1 MLLKRERVDV
11 VTAIERLAALQAQW
25 PRAPYVGLWS
35 RLARFERGDL
45 ESALRDRTVLKA
57 TLMRGTL
64 HLASARDYPAY
75 AIAAPEARRAAW
87 PSTQAT
93 ILRALA
99 KAVPAAKR
107 YVARGGAGIAD
118 AARFHERFLEHAA
131 IPRSKE
137 AFTDLIV
144 TTERIPREVAQYLVW
159 QFIAAFGMVVHTP
172 ESALFAAD
180 RAGDVIAA
188 RVAMPKMTVP
198 PLPDAMVHTVRRYL
212 AAFGPSTVDDA
223 SSWTAIRTP
232 PIREAI
238 ATLGSEIRVF
248 RDERGRS
255 LYDLAAAPRP
265 RPDVDAP
272 VRFLPKWDSTLL
284 AYTPAERARI
294 LPAEHRRAVILKNGD
309 VAQTI
314 LVDGM
319 VAGTW
324 SLVARPREAVIEIR
338 PFGRLARAERTSLAE
353 EGERLARFLAPD
365 APAHG
370 VRV

>member
-1 MLLKRERVDV
+1 MLLRRERTDV

-25 PRAPYVGLWS
+25 PRAPYVGLWT
-35 RLARFERGDL
+35 RLAKFDRDDL
-45 ESALRDRTVLKA
+45 EAALRERTVLKA

-75 AIAAPEARRAAW
+75 ALAAPEARRAAW

-93 ILRALA
+93 LLRALA
-99 KAVPAAKR
+99 KAVPAVKR
-107 YVARGGAGIAD
+107 YVARGGGGIAD
-118 AARFHERFLEHAA
+118 AARFHERLLRHAA
-131 IPRSKE
+131 IPRSKDDLI
-137 AFTDLIV
+137 DLIV
-144 TTERIPREVAQYLVW
+144 TTERIPRDVAQYLVW
-159 QFIAAFGMVVHTP
+159 QFIAAFGMVVHVP
-172 ESALFAAD
+172 ESGLFSAN

-188 RVAMPKMTVP
+188 RVAMPALKLP
-198 PLPDAMVHTVRRYL
+198 PLTDAVVHTVRRYL
-212 AAFGPSTVDDA
+212 AAFGPSTVDDV
-223 SSWTAIRTP
+223 SSWTSIRTP

-238 ATLGSEIRVF
+238 ATLGSEVRGLQ
-248 RDERGRS
+248 DERGRT
-255 LYDLAAAPRP
+255 LYDLAKAPRP
-265 RPDVDAP
+265 DADVDAP

-284 AYTPAERARI
+284 AYTPAERVRI
-294 LPAEHRRAVILKNGD
+294 LPAAHRKAVIIKNGD
-309 VAQTI
+309 VAQTV

-324 SLVARPREAVIEIR
+324 SLVARPKEAVVEIR
-338 PFGRLARAERTSLAE
+338 PFGRIARADKAALID